1 MMLTLAIVGIAVLW
15 VLGIFAGAF
24 LGAIAAQAL
33 ICSQLRERADRFL
46 DKPGTRFAIRTIA
59 FAIDGKEKPLSP

>member
-1 MMLTLAIVGIAVLW
+1 MTIILTIIGLAVMWAITVFVSAL
-15 VLGIFAGAF
+15 